1 MNENPQIHF
10 DSLPEPYSYLASFV
24 QELID
29 VSWNELRDRA
39 LSPSIG
45 RYRQMMRSARIS
57 GSEGGQQAILY
68 APISS
73 PSPPPRVTALS
84 ATRLLRVRDS
94 FCGNLAVVGTS
105 DGEILFLRHEINLE
119 ILMIIIM
126 FGELEN

>member
-68 APISS
+68 APISPPS

-94 FCGNLAVVGTS
+94 FCGNIAVVGTS
-105 DGEILFLRHEINLE
+105 DGEILFLRRDQPRDIND
-119 ILMIIIM
+119 
-126 FGELEN
+126 NHYVW

>member
-73 PSPPPRVTALS
+73 PPSPSPSPPPRVTTLS

-94 FCGNLAVVGTS
+94 FCGNIAVVGTS
-105 DGEILFLRHEINLE
+105 DGEILFLRRDQPRDIND
-119 ILMIIIM
+119 
-126 FGELEN
+126 NHYVW

>member
-73 PSPPPRVTALS
+73 PPSPSPPPRVTTLS

-105 DGEILFLRHEINLE
+105 DGEILFLRRDQPRDIND
-119 ILMIIIM
+119 
-126 FGELEN
+126 NHYVW